1 MKPSEQTE
9 TLVLRCQIGD
19 RDAFMELF
27 EQFQPRLRYYVRRLD
42 ETGAHSEDVLQE
54 IWLTVLR
61 KISMLKDPQSF
72 RTWLYKIARN
82 TVYGRFRQQHR
93 FAQLREPELT
103 PQVDSDEEDL
113 PAYGADRIHEALN
126 AIQPRH
132 KEVLTLFFLEQMP
145 YQAIAEIVG
154 CNIGTVKSRI
164 HYAKQSLRKALE
176 SRNE

>member
-19 RDAFMELF
+19 REAFEELF
-27 EQFQPRLRYYVRRLD
+27 EQFQPRVRYYVQRLD
-42 ETGAHSEDVLQE
+42 ETGVNTEDILQE

-61 KISMLKDPQSF
+61 QICRLKEPQSF

-82 TVYGRFRQQHR
+82 TVYGRFRKRRH
-93 FAQLREPELT
+93 FAQLQEAELS
-103 PQVDSDEEDL
+103 PQADPDEEEL
-113 PAYGADRIHEALN
+113 PAYCADRIHKALN
-126 AIQPRH
+126 NIQPRH
-132 KEVLTLFFLEQMP
+132 REVLTLFFLEQMP
-145 YQAIAEIVG
+145 YHAIAEIVG
-154 CNIGTVKSRI
+154 CNIGTVKSRL